1 MYMKNY
7 KTLYKIITL
16 SLVFGGCLYNYNM
29 HNVYASDL
37 NIVDEKG
44 DSYLVDSGGTFKFL
58 DGANDYDEISYT
70 KHSGVS
76 SGINFMNIN
85 NKKVEVLTK
94 FLHINMEDTTTDII
108 NVGSVTT
115 NG

>member
-44 DSYLVDSGGTFKFL
+44 DNYLVDSGGTF
-58 DGANDYDEISYT
+58 
-70 KHSGVS
+70 
-76 SGINFMNIN
+76 
-85 NKKVEVLTK
+85 
-94 FLHINMEDTTTDII
+94 
-108 NVGSVTT
+108 
-115 NG
+115 